1 MIQNRTMITLLG
13 DSQPMCLTKICELE
27 GVEKEFRGKN
37 VHLWLLSG
45 GECDN
50 RRVAASF
57 RHQPCQW
64 AGVEIFPLLHLF
76 WTFRETFYY
85 PLLVFYLPSILLV
98 LLIQPLQV
106 LLQPTSETPEPDMK
120 RRKRAR

>member
-1 MIQNRTMITLLG
+1 MIQNQRMIALLG
-13 DSQPMCLTKICELE
+13 ESQPMCFAKMCELE
-27 GVEKEFRGKN
+27 GVEKEFRQNN

-50 RRVAASF
+50 RRIAAGF

-64 AGVEIFPLLHLF
+64 AGAEIFLLMCIF

-85 PLLVFYLPSILLV
+85 PLLVFYLPFILLA